1 MRSCLY
7 LLVLATLL
15 LSSCA
20 TPYVTDHSGKTAMI
34 TYIRDLG
41 QEHLFSEQTGEVV
54 LPGSQVAGPI
64 YSSLYGKVG
73 ATSVYLHPTEQCE
86 QFPRTMGSIY
96 SRQKSVS
103 VTVKADV
110 PLVNSYRT
118 EYQTCERHCYKFFYT
133 SSVFTPKENGRYEV
147 LIEPIN
153 GVTVY
158 QLENGKREEIEDV
171 RKAPGACRY

>member
-15 LSSCA
+15 LSGCA
-20 TPYVTDHSGKTAMI
+20 TPYVTDYSGKTAMV
-34 TYIRDLG
+34 TYIRDAG

-73 ATSVYLHPTEQCE
+73 MTTVDLFPTEQCD
-86 QFPRTMGSIY
+86 QSPRIMGSIS
-96 SRQKSVS
+96 SRKKSVTA
-103 VTVKADV
+103 TVKADV

-133 SSVFTPKENGRYEV
+133 SSVFTPKANGRYEV

-158 QLENGKREEIEDV
+158 ELENGKRVEIEDV
-171 RKAPGACRY
+171 WQAPGTCRY